1 MLVLEIKAG
10 AKFFIVGRDCV
21 TATIHGDAHVGAR
34 VGIDAPPGVVVLR
47 EAHVGPDETP
57 AEVAERWRTT
67 PKPRRRAA

>member
-10 AKFFIVGRDCV
+10 AKFFVVGRDGSTV
-21 TATIHGDAHVGAR
+21 TVHGDAHVDAR
-34 VGIDAPPGVVVLR
+34 VGIEAPADIVVLR
-47 EAHVGPDETP
+47 PAHVGPDETP